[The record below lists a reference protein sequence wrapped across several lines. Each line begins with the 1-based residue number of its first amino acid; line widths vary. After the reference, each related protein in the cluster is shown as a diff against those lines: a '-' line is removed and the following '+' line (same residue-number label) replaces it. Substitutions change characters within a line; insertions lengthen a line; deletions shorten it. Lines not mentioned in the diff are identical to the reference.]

1 MIETLATASRVA
13 PAEIRIGAGN
23 SRRFQGS
30 DHGAAVSY
38 FYVDNRPGQGSGRHW
53 HPYPETW
60 VVIEGRATFIVG
72 DQRIEAS
79 AGDTVTGPAFVTH
92 QFLNTGSDTMR
103 LICIHA
109 SPVILQTNLD

>member
-1 MIETLATASRVA
+1 MIETLATVTRVS
-13 PAEIRIGAGN
+13 PEEIRIGSGN

-38 FYVDNRPGQGSGRHW
+38 FSVENGPGQGSGRHW

-60 VVIEGRATFIVG
+60 VVIEGSATFIVG
-72 DQRIEAS
+72 DETIEAS
-79 AGDTVTGPAFVTH
+79 AGDTVTGPAFVPH
-92 QFLNTGSDTMR
+92 QFFNTGADTMR

>member
-1 MIETLATASRVA
+1 MIETPTAASRVS
-13 PAEIRIGAGN
+13 PEEIRIGAGN

-38 FYVDNRPGQGSGRHW
+38 FYVDNQPGQGSGRHW

-60 VVIEGRATFIVG
+60 VVIEGSATFFVG
-72 DQRIEAS
+72 DETIEAS
-79 AGDTVTGPAFVTH
+79 AGDTVTAPAFVPH
-92 QFLNTGSDTMR
+92 QFLNTGTDTMR

-109 SPVILQTNLD
+109 SPVIIQTNLD